1 MCRGA
6 RILTYTCALVILAA
20 LTAAVSC
27 HGGGSPHCI
36 LPDGCAADD
45 GDIVLRRGTGLT
57 SHAVAY
63 ADGGSDYSHCGIA
76 VVRNGRVMVV
86 HAVPDEPDFEGDV
99 DRVKMEPIESFFSS
113 LRASKGCILRCV
125 DRRVAAGSARKALEI
140 YRRGVLFD
148 HDYDISD
155 TTKMYCS
162 ELVELAYSTHGISP
176 AEGRRHNMR
185 FPGMKLKNVILP
197 SDYLKSHHLHMVAH
211 FQDGISF

>member
-1 MCRGA
+1 MNS
-6 RILTYTCALVILAA
+6 IVHIINLVFICLFVVACSG
-20 LTAAVSC
+20 TK
-27 HGGGSPHCI
+27 GERMI
-36 LPDGCAADD
+36 LPDDLVLTE
-45 GDIVLRRGTGLT
+45 GDIVFRRGTGLMSLT
-57 SHAVAY
+57 VVA
-63 ADGGSDYSHCGIA
+63 ADGGKYSHMGI
-76 VVRNGRVMVV
+76 VVDSAGVKMVV
-86 HAVPDEPDFEGDV
+86 HAVPDEPDFPGDT

-113 LRASKGCILRCV
+113 IRASKGCILRCV

-197 SDYLKSHHLHMVAH
+197 SDYLKSHHLRMVAH

>member
-27 HGGGSPHCI
+27 NGGGSPHCI
-36 LPDGCAADD
+36 LPDGCAAED

-76 VVRNGRVMVV
+76 VVRDGRVMVV

-148 HDYDISD
+148 HDYDTADS
-155 TTKMYCS
+155 TRLYCT
-162 ELVELAYSTHGISP
+162 ELVVRAYNAAGCPIRGLRERHYNLPGINITCLLPTAIDADS
-176 AEGRRHNMR
+176 R
-185 FPGMKLKNVILP
+185 FGSVRC
-197 SDYLKSHHLHMVAH
+197 
-211 FQDGISF
+211 F